1 MLREHLP
8 GEPTSFCIIPL
19 DDPRN
24 QIKLTAKNREL
35 KKIWAH
41 HIKEMMLELYGD
53 IPNRAKE
60 LLFKL
65 GDEEGKR
72 LIDFDVHFYYYIVII
87 TFLYLFVIDLH
98 LCRTRKIVVR
108 LF

>member
-1 MLREHLP
+1 MLTEHLP
-8 GEPTSFCIIPL
+8 GETTSFNIIPL

-24 QIKLTAKNREL
+24 VIKLTAKNREQ

-41 HIKEMMLELYGD
+41 HIKEMMLQLFGD

-65 GDEEGKR
+65 GDEEGE
-72 LIDFDVHFYYYIVII
+72 I
-87 TFLYLFVIDLH
+87 LYSY
-98 LCRTRKIVVR
+98 C
-108 LF
+108 